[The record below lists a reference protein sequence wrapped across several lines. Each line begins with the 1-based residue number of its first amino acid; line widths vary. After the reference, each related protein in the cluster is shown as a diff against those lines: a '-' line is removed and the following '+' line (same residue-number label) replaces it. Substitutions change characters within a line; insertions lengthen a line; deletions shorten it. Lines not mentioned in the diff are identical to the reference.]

1 MDNEL
6 IILKKYKHS
15 HIIEERDLPILDKY
29 DGLITYG
36 ITLKDKVFKLTAH
49 LNKRGK
55 WFVNR
60 QILLSHPLT
69 RFIYNI
75 LIYLVPIKRRDKN
88 AM

>member
-1 MDNEL
+1 MGSRKAQNMGLKMDNEL

-29 DGLITYG
+29 NGLITY
-36 ITLKDKVFKLTAH
+36 H
-49 LNKRGK
+49 LNKCGK

-69 RFIYNI
+69 KFIYNI
-75 LIYLVPIKRRDKN
+75 FNLFSPNQKEEK
-88 AM
+88 